1 MADSALDRIYRELM
15 QESAVGRRALPPVA
29 NWNPP
34 LSGDIDIRIARDGTW
49 YHEDVPILRPPLV
62 NLFSTL
68 LKREGDDYFLIT
80 PGEKWCIEVED
91 VPFVV
96 IGLEHLQREGHQ
108 VLVFTTSTDDRV
120 VAGPDHPLH
129 IVTDPA
135 SGEPSPYLRVR
146 ENLDGLLTRAVF
158 YELAGM
164 AEERREGEITVYG
177 VTSLGAFFPLM

>member
-15 QESAVGRRALPPVA
+15 QETAVGARTLPPVA
-29 NWNPP
+29 DWHPP

-49 YHEDVPILRPPLV
+49 YHEGAPILRPPLV

-68 LKREGDDYFLIT
+68 LKREGDGYFLVT
-80 PGEKWCIEVED
+80 PVEKWRIKVED
-91 VPFVV
+91 APFAV
-96 IGLEHLQREGHQ
+96 IRLEHFQREGHQ

-129 IVTDPA
+129 IVTDSA

-146 ENLDGLLTRAVF
+146 DNLDGLLVRAIF
-158 YELAGM
+158 YELAAM
-164 AEERREGEITVYG
+164 AEERREGGVTGYG